1 MTSPIENLLSRVDSP
16 KKGNKAGQYSA
27 FCTHQVNRKER
38 KLSITERTD
47 GSLLL
52 KCWGGC
58 DFYEILK
65 NLGLEVHELYPPRN
79 LSGREPKRNP
89 PLVSTTQC
97 LELLHEL
104 VNCMVI
110 TVLNFYNGVELT
122 PNDREQLLSNAIRTI
137 QILEMTKEKS

>member
-1 MTSPIENLLSRVDSP
+1 MTSPIEKLLGRVDSP
-16 KKGNKAGQYSA
+16 KKGGKVGQYYA
-27 FCTHQVNRKER
+27 FCSHQVNRRER

-65 NLGLEVHELYPPRN
+65 NLGVEAHELYPPRN
-79 LSGREPKRNP
+79 LSGKEPIRNS
-89 PLVSTTQC
+89 PLVSTAQC
-97 LELLHEL
+97 LELLYEL
-104 VNCMVI
+104 TNRMVI
-110 TVLNFYNGVELT
+110 AVLNFHNGVELT

>member
-1 MTSPIENLLSRVDSP
+1 MTFPIENLLSRVDSP
-16 KKGNKAGQYSA
+16 KKGSKAGQYFA

-58 DFYEILK
+58 DFYEILM
-65 NLGLEVHELYPPRN
+65 NLGIQAHELYPPRN

-104 VNCMVI
+104 VNRMVI

-122 PNDREQLLSNAIRTI
+122 EKDKEQLLSNAHRAI
-137 QILEMTKEKS
+137 QILEMTKEKA

>member
-1 MTSPIENLLSRVDSP
+1 MKSPIEKLLGRVDSP
-16 KKGNKAGQYSA
+16 KKGSKVGQYYA
-27 FCTHQVNRKER
+27 FCSHQVNRRER

-58 DFYEILK
+58 DFYEILRT
-65 NLGLEVHELYPPRN
+65 LGIEAHELYPSSN

-89 PLVSTTQC
+89 PLVSTNQC

-104 VNCMVI
+104 INRMVI
-110 TVLNFYNGVELT
+110 TVLNFYNGVELSQK
-122 PNDREQLLSNAIRTI
+122 DKDQLLSNASRAIH
-137 QILEMTKEKS
+137 ILEMTKEKP

>member
-1 MTSPIENLLSRVDSP
+1 MTSPIEKLLGRVDSP
-16 KKGNKAGQYSA
+16 KKGGKVGQYYA
-27 FCTHQVNRKER
+27 FCSHQVNRRER

-65 NLGLEVHELYPPRN
+65 NLGVEAHELYPPRN
-79 LSGREPKRNP
+79 LSGREPIRNS

-104 VNCMVI
+104 TNRMVI
-110 TVLNFYNGVELT
+110 AVLNFHNGVELT

>member
-1 MTSPIENLLSRVDSP
+1 MTSPIEKLLGRVDSP
-16 KKGNKAGQYSA
+16 KKGSKAGQYYA

-65 NLGLEVHELYPPRN
+65 NLEIQVHELYPPRN
-79 LSGREPKRNP
+79 LSERVPKRNP

-104 VNCMVI
+104 VNRMVI

-122 PNDREQLLSNAIRTI
+122 TNDREQLLSNAIRTI

>member
-16 KKGNKAGQYSA
+16 KKGSKAGQYYA

-58 DFYEILK
+58 DFYEILM
-65 NLGLEVHELYPPRN
+65 NLGIQAHELYPPRN

-104 VNCMVI
+104 VNRMVI

-122 PNDREQLLSNAIRTI
+122 EKDKEQLLSNAHRAI
-137 QILEMTKEKS
+137 QILEMTKEKA

>member
-1 MTSPIENLLSRVDSP
+1 MTSPIEKLLSRVDSP
-16 KKGNKAGQYSA
+16 IKGNKAGQYSA
-27 FCTHQVNRKER
+27 FCSHQVNRKER

-97 LELLHEL
+97 LELLYE
-104 VNCMVI
+104 VINRMVI

>member
-1 MTSPIENLLSRVDSP
+1 MTSPIENLLSRVDSS

>member
-1 MTSPIENLLSRVDSP
+1 MTSPIEKLLGRVDSP
-16 KKGNKAGQYSA
+16 KKGGKVGQYYA
-27 FCTHQVNRKER
+27 FCSHQVNRRER

-58 DFYEILK
+58 DFYEILI
-65 NLGLEVHELYPPRN
+65 NLGVEAHELYPPRN
-79 LSGREPKRNP
+79 LSGKEPIRNS

-104 VNCMVI
+104 TNRMVI
-110 TVLNFYNGVELT
+110 AVLNFHNGAELT
-122 PNDREQLLSNAIRTI
+122 PNDREQLLSNAIRAI

>member
-1 MTSPIENLLSRVDSP
+1 MTSPIEKLLGRVDSP
-16 KKGNKAGQYSA
+16 KKGGKVGQYYA
-27 FCTHQVNRKER
+27 FCSHQVNRRER

-65 NLGLEVHELYPPRN
+65 NLGVEVHELYPPRN
-79 LSGREPKRNP
+79 LSGREPIRNS
-89 PLVSTTQC
+89 PLVSTAQC
-97 LELLHEL
+97 LELLYEL
-104 VNCMVI
+104 TNRMVI
-110 TVLNFYNGVELT
+110 AVLNFHNGVELT

>member
-1 MTSPIENLLSRVDSP
+1 MTSPIEKLLGRVDSP
-16 KKGNKAGQYSA
+16 KKGGKVGQYYA
-27 FCTHQVNRKER
+27 FCSHQVNRRER

-65 NLGLEVHELYPPRN
+65 NLGVEAHELYPPRN
-79 LSGREPKRNP
+79 LSGREPIRNS
-89 PLVSTTQC
+89 PLVSTAQC
-97 LELLHEL
+97 LELLYEL
-104 VNCMVI
+104 TNRMVI
-110 TVLNFYNGVELT
+110 AVLNFHNGVELT

>member
-1 MTSPIENLLSRVDSP
+1 MTSPIEKLLGRVDSP
-16 KKGNKAGQYSA
+16 KKGSKAGQYSA
-27 FCTHQVNRKER
+27 FCSHQVNRKER

-65 NLGLEVHELYPPRN
+65 NLGLEVHDLYPPRN

-97 LELLHEL
+97 LELLHVL
-104 VNCMVI
+104 INRMVI
-110 TVLNFYNGVELT
+110 TVLSFHNGVELT
-122 PNDREQLLSNAIRTI
+122 PDDREQLLSNAIRVI

>member
-1 MTSPIENLLSRVDSP
+1 MTSPIEKLLSRVDSP

-27 FCTHQVNRKER
+27 FCSHQVNRKER

-47 GSLLL
+47 GSILL

-104 VNCMVI
+104 VNRMVI
-110 TVLNFYNGVELT
+110 TVLNFYNGAELT

>member
-79 LSGREPKRNP
+79 LSGREPQRNS

-97 LELLHEL
+97 LDLLHEL
-104 VNCMVI
+104 VNRMVI

-137 QILEMTKEKS
+137 QILEMTKENS

>member
-1 MTSPIENLLSRVDSP
+1 MTSPIENLLSRVDSL
-16 KKGNKAGQYSA
+16 KKGRKAGQYFA

-65 NLGLEVHELYPPRN
+65 NLGIQVHELYPPRN
-79 LSGREPKRNP
+79 LSGKEPKRNP